1 MVHQLSKYGEINS
14 MSTTELNPNLG
25 YSCAGPGRRPWGSAP
40 ISNKALVS
48 TKIPVG
54 LDLQLRALAA
64 RDDVSMSLI
73 IRRALEKEV
82 AILA

>member
-1 MVHQLSKYGEINS
+1 

>member
-1 MVHQLSKYGEINS
+1 

-25 YSCAGPGRRPWGSAP
+25 YSCAGFGRPRPSAP
-40 ISNKALVS
+40 TSVKALVS
-48 TKIPVG
+48 TRIPVG
-54 LDLQLRALAA
+54 LDSQLRALAE
-64 RDDVSMSLI
+64 RDDVSISLI